1 MKILHTADWHA
12 GRSLKG
18 IDRTPEI
25 RAALIEIANLAI
37 EENVDL
43 ILVAG
48 DLFDKKNPSAE
59 AEAAVYEFFLK
70 IGEAKIPSVVIAGN
84 HDAPSR
90 LDAAAGV
97 LALTNAKVFGLVKV
111 AQDGGCFDMQI
122 GNEVARIAALPFV
135 SERRI
140 VRVSELI
147 DEDAGQWVQKY
158 RKGMRTLINNLCQS
172 FDNQHVNILMLHTT
186 TEGAS
191 LARSEYS
198 FHCTDDYTISADM
211 LPENANYI
219 AVGHIHKPQGVDGFP
234 ENTARYS
241 GSLIQLDF
249 GEAGDEKYVY
259 IVEAAVGKPTKLIK
273 EYVVQSGKELKQI
286 TIDVDKTDLDKKLKT
301 FENFEGWL
309 KIVLKVKE
317 PKPGLKD
324 RIKAQLPQ
332 ALAIEFEFPDREVSS
347 EEREAMDVQQIN
359 LSDAYERYYS
369 EDRGGTL
376 PKKVLAGFRDLLA
389 DVEADKG
396 PSL

>member
-1 MKILHTADWHA
+1 VKILHTADWHA

-18 IDRTPEI
+18 VDRTPEI
-25 RAALIEIANLAI
+25 RAALKEIADLAI
-37 EENVDL
+37 EEQVDL

-59 AEAAVYEFFLK
+59 AEAAVFEFFLK
-70 IGEAKIPSVVIAGN
+70 IGAANIPSVVIAGN

-97 LALTNAKVFGLVKV
+97 LGLTSAKVFGLVKV
-111 AQDGGCFDMQI
+111 ADEGGTFDLQI
-122 GNEVARIAALPFV
+122 GDEIARIAALPFV

-140 VRVSELI
+140 VRIGELI

-158 RKGMRTLINNLCQS
+158 RQGMRTLINNLCKS
-172 FDNQHVNILMLHTT
+172 FDNKQVNLLMLHTT

-198 FHCTDDYTISADM
+198 FHCTDDYTISSDM
-211 LPENANYI
+211 LPESANYI
-219 AVGHIHKPQGVDGFP
+219 AVGHIHKPQGVEGFP

-259 IVEAAVGKPTKLIK
+259 IVEAQVGKPTKLIK
-273 EYVVQSGKELKQI
+273 EYRVQAGKELKQV
-286 TIDVDKTDLDKKLKT
+286 TIDVDRTDIDKKLQT
-301 FENFEGWL
+301 YEDFDGWL
-309 KIVLKVKE
+309 KLILKVKE

-324 RIKAQLPQ
+324 RIKAKLPH
-332 ALAIEFEFPDREVSS
+332 ALAIEFEFPDRETSS

-359 LSDAYERYYS
+359 LSDAYERYYA
-369 EDRGGTL
+369 EDKGGVL
-376 PKKVLAGFRDLLA
+376 RKEVLASFKDLLRTQ
-389 DVEADKG
+389 
-396 PSL
+396 L